1 MLVPLPPLL
10 RLFLSLS
17 SFLSLSLS
25 LFFIAIVFM
34 PVRIG
39 EIKVFVLRDEF
50 CSTLVNGD
58 DRKGFEPSVFTGRFR
73 GSLSV
78 LPSTL
83 FILDCFTRRFFFILL
98 RRASFSA
105 GRGMLMGTCL
115 LARVYF

>member
-1 MLVPLPPLL
+1 
-10 RLFLSLS
+10 
-17 SFLSLSLS
+17 
-25 LFFIAIVFM
+25 M

-83 FILDCFTRRFFFILL
+83 FILDCFTRRFFLSSCVVPPSPL
-98 RRASFSA
+98 GA
-105 GRGMLMGTCL
+105 GCL
-115 LARVYF
+115 